1 MADTTETKPGRGSGP
16 VVADEAT
23 GRPLVSAV
31 ERVIQ
36 EIKSGVREG
45 RYAPGQRLVEPA
57 LTEALGVSR
66 GSVRE
71 AFHRLDAEGLIQL
84 APYRGASVR
93 RMSRTDVA
101 ELHQI
106 REVLEGH
113 AAAEAALHLDDAD
126 RSEIEELER
135 LWDAGT
141 EFPSYNEYNEQF
153 HNLIMRIGR
162 NAHVPHFVQQ
172 TKLAIIRL
180 QFQYMLIQPR
190 HTERSRGEHREVIEA
205 IFRND
210 AKAAEERMRRHIR
223 GSTTVILS
231 APDHYFS

>member
-1 MADTTETKPGRGSGP
+1 MTDLKSAYRRGGTAPEEDPAKPQ
-16 VVADEAT
+16 
-23 GRPLVSAV
+23 VSAV
-31 ERVIQ
+31 DRVIAA
-36 EIKSGVREG
+36 IKSGVREG
-45 RYAPGQRLVEPA
+45 RYVPGQRLVEPA

-84 APYRGASVR
+84 APFRGASVR

-113 AAAEAALHLDDAD
+113 AAAEAALHAD
-126 RSEIEELER
+126 ESARSEILELER
-135 LWDAGT
+135 LWDEDS
-141 EFPSYNEYNEQF
+141 EFPSYSEYNEQF
-153 HNLIMRIGR
+153 HNLVMRIGR
-162 NAHVPHFVQQ
+162 NAHIPHFVEQ
-172 TKLAIIRL
+172 TKLALIRL

-190 HTERSRGEHREVIEA
+190 QTERSRREHRDIIEA
-205 IFRND
+205 VFRND
-210 AKAAEERMRRHIR
+210 PRAAEEAMRRHIR
-223 GSTTVILS
+223 SSTNVILS

>member
-1 MADTTETKPGRGSGP
+1 MTEIKPGYGRWPASLDDK
-16 VVADEAT
+16 AS
-23 GRPLVSAV
+23 RPLLSAV
-31 ERVIQ
+31 ERVIN
-36 EIKSGVREG
+36 EIKNGVREG

-71 AFHRLDAEGLIQL
+71 AFHRLDAEGLIRL

-113 AAAEAALHLDDAD
+113 AAAAAALRLEDAD
-126 RSEIEELER
+126 RAEVQELER
-135 LWDAGT
+135 LWDEGD

-162 NAHVPHFVQQ
+162 NAHIPRFVEQ

-180 QFQYMLIQPR
+180 QFQFMLMPPR
-190 HTERSRGEHREVIEA
+190 QTERSRAEHKRIIEA

-210 AKAAEERMRRHIR
+210 PKAAEQAMRTHIR
-223 GSTTVILS
+223 SSASVILS
-231 APDHYFS
+231 APDHYFA

>member
-1 MADTTETKPGRGSGP
+1 MTEMKPDHRPRGTVP
-16 VVADEAT
+16 DDDRA
-23 GRPLVSAV
+23 RPQVSAV
-31 ERVIQ
+31 DRVIA
-36 EIKSGVREG
+36 EIKQGVREG
-45 RYAPGQRLVEPA
+45 RYAPGQRLAEPA
-57 LTEALGVSR
+57 LTEVLGVSR

-113 AAAEAALHLDDAD
+113 AAAEAARHAD
-126 RSEIEELER
+126 EVDRTEMLELER
-135 LWDAGT
+135 LWDTDA

-153 HNLIMRIGR
+153 HNLVMRIGR
-162 NAHVPHFVQQ
+162 NAQVPHFVQQ
-172 TKLAIIRL
+172 TKLALIRL

-190 HTERSRGEHREVIEA
+190 QTERSRREHRQIIDAV
-205 IFRND
+205 FRGD
-210 AKAAEERMRRHIR
+210 PRAAEEAMRSHIR
-223 GSTTVILS
+223 SSTGVILS

>member
-1 MADTTETKPGRGSGP
+1 MTAIKPAYGGRRPSP
-16 VVADEAT
+16 EDDVS
-23 GRPLVSAV
+23 RPLVSAV
-31 ERVIQ
+31 DRVINA
-36 EIKSGVREG
+36 IKDGVREG
-45 RYAPGQRLVEPA
+45 RYAPGQRLVEPE

-71 AFHRLDAEGLIQL
+71 ALHRLDAEGLIQL

-113 AAAEAALHLDDAD
+113 AAAEAARHIDEAD
-126 RSEIEELER
+126 RAEMLELER
-135 LWDAGT
+135 LWDEGT

-153 HNLIMRIGR
+153 HNLVMRIGR
-162 NAHVPHFVQQ
+162 NAHIPHFVQQ
-172 TKLAIIRL
+172 TKLALIRI
-180 QFQYMLIQPR
+180 QFQVMLVQPR
-190 HTERSRGEHREVIEA
+190 QTERSRGEHQQVIEA

-210 AKAAEERMRRHIR
+210 AAGAEAAMRSHIR
-223 GSTTVILS
+223 SSTNVILG
-231 APDHYFS
+231 APDHYFA